1 MDQRV
6 AKMIEQLLELTKYLP
21 THRKRQFVALTILS
35 LVGGFAEI
43 ASVGMVVPFLAALLD
58 PGRLTRLGFVSSVF
72 VNQYLTPQQ
81 WVIWLTALFCAVVL
95 VSGVLRLIVLYAN
108 NRFCFGLGH
117 DLTSLAY
124 GNTIHQS
131 YSTHTQRN
139 SSQVINVL
147 TTSVNEVIFYVIL
160 PCLTM
165 INAGVIMIAISV
177 AMVVLVPGYA
187 LISLMLLALVY
198 IALTLS
204 LRSRLQRNSEL
215 ITRHQIRSQKLIQ
228 ESLMG
233 IREIVI
239 DSAHQKFTSLF
250 DATDKKIRV
259 AQYQNQFMGQSP
271 RFFLEMMGT
280 LVIAG
285 LAFVTVVKQQAGVGA
300 AMSVLA
306 VMAIG
311 LQRVLPV
318 AQSFYQSWTS
328 LQGARASLEET
339 LSLLR
344 QSSRNLSVVSE
355 PRLLP
360 MEKAIA
366 LIDVSFKYP
375 DRDSETLVNINI
387 AIPRGSTVGIIG
399 KTGVGKSTLIDI
411 ILGLQMPSSGVVAID
426 GKPLTQK
433 IMAGWRHQV
442 AHVPQSI
449 FLLDASIAENIAF
462 GVSIDRIDHARV
474 IEACKQVGLDKF
486 IQTLPNSYDCTV
498 GERGVQMSGGQRQRL
513 AIARALYKDASVL
526 VLDEATSALDVQTEQ
541 EIISTLYSYR
551 PGLTIIFVAHRL
563 ASLERCDMLAELS
576 NGRLFVKSS
585 VEELKHG

>member
-1 MDQRV
+1 
-6 AKMIEQLLELTKYLP
+6 MIEELRELLKYFSIRRRRQLI
-21 THRKRQFVALTILS
+21 ALTILS
-35 LVGGFAEI
+35 LVGGFFEI
-43 ASVGMVVPFLAALLD
+43 TSVGMVVPFLAALLD
-58 PGRLTRLGFVSSVF
+58 PGRFAQFRFINSDIMS
-72 VNQYLTPQQ
+72 QYLTHQQ
-81 WVIWLTALFCAVVL
+81 WAIWLTALFCILVF
-95 VSGVLRLIVLYAN
+95 VSGVLRLVVLYAN

-117 DLTSLAY
+117 DLVSLAY
-124 GNTIHQS
+124 SKTIHQS

-147 TTSVNEVIFYVIL
+147 TTSINEVIFYVIL

-165 INAGVIMIAISV
+165 LSAGVITIAISI
-177 AMVVLVPGYA
+177 AMVVVVPAYA
-187 LISLMLLALVY
+187 LISLMLLAAVY
-198 IALTLS
+198 ITLTLA
-204 LRSRLQRNSEL
+204 LRSRLQRNSKL
-215 ITRHQIRSQKLIQ
+215 ITNHQIRSQKLIQ

-250 DATDKKIRV
+250 GATDKKMRV

-285 LAFVTVVKQQAGVGA
+285 LAFVMVVKQQAGMGA
-300 AMSVLA
+300 TISVLA

-311 LQRVLPV
+311 LQRLLPV
-318 AQSFYQSWTS
+318 AQSIYQSWTL
-328 LQGARASLEET
+328 LQGARSSLEET

-344 QSSRNLSVVSE
+344 QSSRSFSVVSE
-355 PRLLP
+355 ARLPP

-366 LIDVSFKYP
+366 LIDVCFKYP
-375 DRDSETLVNINI
+375 DRDSETLINVNIS
-387 AIPRGSTVGIIG
+387 IPRGSTVGIIG
-399 KTGVGKSTLIDI
+399 KTGAGKSTLIDI
-411 ILGLQMPSSGVVAID
+411 ILGLHLPSSGVVSVD
-426 GKPLTQK
+426 GEPLTQQV
-433 IMAGWRHQV
+433 MASWRHQI

-462 GVSIDRIDHARV
+462 GQSIDRIDRARV
-474 IEACKQVGLDKF
+474 VETCKQVGLDKF
-486 IQTLPNSYDCTV
+486 IHALPNSYECTV

-541 EIISTLYSYR
+541 EIISALYSYR

-563 ASLERCDMLAELS
+563 ATIERCDMVAELD
-576 NGRLFVKSS
+576 NGHLIVKRKLR
-585 VEELKHG
+585 ELKHGL